1 MGPGGTFPLE
11 VTGDVCLLPNQRMK
25 VTDDG
30 KQLEAKSTPVQFC
43 FTIGFTDKWNFKEQ
57 ETLEDSL
64 EQAYR
69 HNMSAFAEIPH
80 TSRPFVDV
88 CNGTVSFRVQSLSVA
103 DYFNVLTVSGLD
115 YERNIPFVF

>member
-43 FTIGFTDKWNFKEQ
+43 FTIGFTDK
-57 ETLEDSL
+57 
-64 EQAYR
+64 
-69 HNMSAFAEIPH
+69 
-80 TSRPFVDV
+80 
-88 CNGTVSFRVQSLSVA
+88 
-103 DYFNVLTVSGLD
+103 
-115 YERNIPFVF
+115 